1 MIELS
6 IVIPTLNRAKYLGG
20 ALASILE
27 QTFDANRY
35 EIVVVDNGSTDNT
48 RQVVER
54 MHRKGGGKVRYVWE
68 PCPGLHN
75 GRHRGA
81 REAHGEI
88 LLYGDDDIIA
98 SREWVEGIWES
109 FDDPAVG
116 IAGGK
121 ILPEWEEDPPQWV
134 LDLWVKDDVGMYLG
148 YLGLI
153 DLGDGK
159 KFVSSGYTYG
169 CNFAIR
175 KKTLYE
181 CGGFH
186 PDGMP
191 QELIRYRGDGETGLS
206 GNALNRGYK
215 ILYNPKA
222 CVKHIVPKTRMSEDY
237 ISSRAFNQGISDS
250 FTEIRKG
257 CGVFS
262 LFEKISEMNSR
273 IAQVDRRITQMNRKI
288 EETNRRI
295 ADVNRRV
302 DIVENNLVSIA
313 SRNLVREIA
322 GKLKALKRRRLQRG
336 LALALHEA
344 KNFDAGFL
352 LAYRHSLQEEF
363 YPILSD
369 FLDQNWGH
377 SSINRFIVKYILPS
391 AELKEWAIEKYSVRM
406 RDAFDSGHMLS
417 KKEEVLQ
424 FLNIAEILNDA
435 RAKEFFVLQFN
446 DWLKQNI
453 ESDWALQILQDD
465 ILRDLIKYDV
475 NSLLLRRKLMSA
487 WREGREYHRKLV
499 RVDENL
505 LKHVL
510 QESYIGES

>member
-1 MIELS
+1 MIQLS
-6 IVIPTLNRAKYLGG
+6 IVIPTLNRAKYLTG

-27 QTFDANRY
+27 QTLDANRY
-35 EIVVVDNGSTDNT
+35 EVVVVDNGSTDNT
-48 RQVVER
+48 RQVVEEIR
-54 MHRKGGGKVRYVWE
+54 RQSGGRVRYVWE
-68 PCPGLHN
+68 PSPGLHN

-81 REAHGEI
+81 REAYGEI
-88 LLYGDDDIIA
+88 LLYGDDDIVA
-98 SREWVEGIWES
+98 SREWVEATWES
-109 FDDPAVG
+109 FQDPTVG

-153 DLGDGK
+153 DLGDEK
-159 KFVSSGYTYG
+159 KFVSPGYTYG

-175 KKTLYE
+175 KTTLYE

-191 QELIRYRGDGETGLS
+191 QEQVRYRGDGETGLS
-206 GNALNRGYK
+206 GNAFNRGYK

-222 CVKHIVPKTRMSEDY
+222 CVKHIVPKSRMSEDY
-237 ISSRAFNQGISDS
+237 VCSRAFNQGISDS

-257 CGVFS
+257 CGVLS

-273 IAQVDRRITQMNRKI
+273 IAQADRKITQMNRKI
-288 EETNRRI
+288 EEANRRI
-295 ADVNRRV
+295 EDVDRRV
-302 DIVENNLVSIA
+302 DTIENNLISIA

-322 GKLKALKRRRLQRG
+322 GKSRALKRRRLQRRLT
-336 LALALHEA
+336 LALCEA
-344 KNFDAGFL
+344 NNFEAGFL

-369 FLDQNWGH
+369 FLDQNLGH
-377 SSINRFIVKYILPS
+377 SSINRFIVKYILPL
-391 AELKEWAIEKYSVRM
+391 AELKEWAIEKCSARM
-406 RDAFDSGHMLS
+406 RDALHSGQIVS

-424 FLNIAEILNDA
+424 FLNIAEILNDMGA
-435 RAKEFFVLQFN
+435 RDSFVLQFN
-446 DWLKQNI
+446 EWLRQNI
-453 ESDWALQILQDD
+453 ESDLALQILQDD
-465 ILRDLIKYDV
+465 IFRDLMKDDV

-510 QESYIGES
+510 RENYIGEG